1 MFRTRLSSI
10 LEKKWLGI
18 IYLEVPYIYIFFL
31 LFFVNNYVTLLSQ
44 VLTFVKGVSCAPDEL
59 PSFSFY
65 CMVSQTPTPIDAP
78 PPPITPGGT
87 YTIQVCV
94 PAHRFPSN
102 D

>member
-1 MFRTRLSSI
+1 MVGYYI
-10 LEKKWLGI
+10 LRST
-18 IYLEVPYIYIFFL
+18 IFYFILL

-94 PAHRFPSN
+94 PAYRFPSN

>member
-1 MFRTRLSSI
+1 MAMFRTRLSSI

-18 IYLEVPYIYIFFL
+18 MYLEVP

-44 VLTFVKGVSCAPDEL
+44 VLTFVKGVSCAPDD
-59 PSFSFY
+59 PSFSFF
-65 CMVSQTPTPIDAP
+65 CMVSQTPTPIDAS

>member
-1 MFRTRLSSI
+1 MVGYYI
-10 LEKKWLGI
+10 LRST
-18 IYLEVPYIYIFFL
+18 IFYFILL

-44 VLTFVKGVSCAPDEL
+44 VLTFVKGGVSCAPDEL